1 MRVAIETARTGESLT
16 MREPRRLPAPVA
28 PQSDRT
34 PRIRE
39 LDSRGLQ
46 VTHALGVTAISMSVT
61 LVATFLAVVVVGIVN
76 LELDG
81 FGEMFGLA
89 RDLDDLLRAMFV
101 PMLIVGAALLVIGP
115 VVFVA
120 RRAAA
125 FTAASMFA
133 AQHPADAPPR
143 DVRDRLCSTTPGG
156 SLETAGV
163 VGVMAF
169 GFLFLVGLMFTI
181 GSMVEDPERV
191 QGSVAF
197 MVCAAAAALLSVAAI
212 VFGRR
217 REPAQKQR
225 AEVLHGQWKATARR
239 ATKAE
244 NRRRRTFPRGEIP
257 HILRGGSLW
266 WLYGILYLAVC
277 LGMIVFIAGVLLRQ
291 PCRSCEPRVL
301 DAFGEGAIDVF
312 SGTGGALL
320 IASGV
325 GSTVLWLLLAAFAFA
340 REETL
345 RTWLT
350 RAGGVRLAR
359 ESRREMLGV
368 PSATTMLAAL
378 LAGISSIVLS
388 VSGGAIAV
396 DWPNLDP
403 LLAWLT
409 GGSLALAALVFG
421 MIGHRRE
428 ARLRMLVRDALM
440 PGDITGREDEDAY

>member
-1 MRVAIETARTGESLT
+1 M
-16 MREPRRLPAPVA
+16 PAP
-28 PQSDRT
+28 PTLRFYRT

-39 LDSRGLQ
+39 LDSRGVQ
-46 VTHALGVTAISMSVT
+46 VTHALGVTTVAMSVT

-89 RDLDDLLRAMFV
+89 RDLDDLLRAMFA

-120 RRAAA
+120 HRAAVFA
-125 FTAASMFA
+125 AASKFA
-133 AQHPADAPPR
+133 AQHPTDAPPR
-143 DVRDRLCSTTPGG
+143 DVRDRLRSTTPGG

-169 GFLFLVGLMFTI
+169 GFLFLIGVLLTI

-191 QGSVAF
+191 QGSVTF
-197 MVCAAAAALLSVAAI
+197 MVCAAVAALLSGVAI
-212 VFGRR
+212 GLGKR
-217 REPAQKQR
+217 REPAQKRR
-225 AEVLHGQWKATARR
+225 AEMLQGQWKATARR
-239 ATKAE
+239 AAKAE
-244 NRRRRTFPRGEIP
+244 NRRRRAFPRGEIP

-266 WLYGILYLAVC
+266 WLYGILYLTVC
-277 LGMIVFIAGVLLRQ
+277 LGMVVFIVGVLLRQ
-291 PCRSCEPRVL
+291 PCRTCEPRVL
-301 DAFGEGAIDVF
+301 DPFGESAIDVF

-325 GSTVLWLLLAAFAFA
+325 GSAVLWLLLAGFAFA

-350 RAGGVRLAR
+350 RAGGVRL
-359 ESRREMLGV
+359 EGEHRRELLGI
-368 PSATTMLAAL
+368 PSAMTMLAAL
-378 LAGISSIVLS
+378 LAGICSIVLA

-403 LLAWLT
+403 LTAWLT
-409 GGSLALAALVFG
+409 GGSLTVAALVCG

-428 ARLRMLVRDALM
+428 VRLRMLVRDALM
-440 PGDITGREDEDAY
+440 PGDITGRDDEDAY